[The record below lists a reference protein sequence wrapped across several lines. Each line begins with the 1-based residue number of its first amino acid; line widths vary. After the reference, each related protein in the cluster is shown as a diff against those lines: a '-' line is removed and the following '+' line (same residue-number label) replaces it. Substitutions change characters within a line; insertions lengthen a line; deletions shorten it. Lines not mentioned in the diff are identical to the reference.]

1 MARHRRKEF
10 FCSIHG
16 GPFVGRGWGG
26 HLSRGCK
33 GLRMSEEEYAARTV
47 PRRGRRGQPAGAFD
61 PLVRDLRQR
70 MAQIDRQIAELQGT
84 REKIISM
91 VQTLEGR

>member
-1 MARHRRKEF
+1 MARRKEF

-33 GLRMSEEEYAARTV
+33 GLRMSEEEYAAR
-47 PRRGRRGQPAGAFD
+47 RRRPAGAFD